1 MLVVDEAH
9 LLDNH
14 QLEAIR
20 LLTNHDMDSGSPFA
34 AVLVGQP
41 TLRHRLRLGVLAALD
56 QRIAV
61 RYTPARDESGR
72 HRRLHRP
79 SHQDRR
85 RSDALFADDAI
96 TLIHNASRGHPPRS
110 QQPRPARPDR
120 RVRRRAFHRRG
131 ESRTH
136 RHQRNSN
143 RLNQIHVTTATTTPP
158 RQGSRH
164 RDHQRPARHKRA
176 GAFSSMHHHQRR

>member
-1 MLVVDEAH
+1 MSPADTADYIAH
-9 LLDNH
+9 H
-14 QLEAIR
+14 
-20 LLTNHDMDSGSPFA
+20 TK
-34 AVLVGQP
+34 
-41 TLRHRLRLGVLAALD
+41 
-56 QRIAV
+56 IA
-61 RYTPARDESGR
+61 G
-72 HRRLHRP
+72 
-79 SHQDRR
+79 

-176 GAFSSMHHHQRR
+176 GRSHQCIIINADDADIFIVSDGQQTAQATER